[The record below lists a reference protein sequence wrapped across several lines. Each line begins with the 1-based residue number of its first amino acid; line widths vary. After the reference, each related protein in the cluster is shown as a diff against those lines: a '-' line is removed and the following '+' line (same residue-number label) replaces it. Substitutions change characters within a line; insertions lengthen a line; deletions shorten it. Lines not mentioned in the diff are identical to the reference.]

1 MLTYFLKKYHP
12 TGFHYMSV
20 VLVHKA
26 GFFVLPQHEHICEAP
41 PARTGLGERC
51 EGTLSLFVIPSFREI
66 AVLVNDGSKL
76 GDFRADFD
84 TIVTKHELSCNDGRN
99 SKE

>member
-1 MLTYFLKKYHP
+1 MTD
-12 TGFHYMSV
+12 
-20 VLVHKA
+20 
-26 GFFVLPQHEHICEAP
+26 FFCYITFRILRNRICEAS

-51 EGTLSLFVIPSFREI
+51 EGTLSLLVIPSFREI

-84 TIVTKHELSCNDGRN
+84 TIVTKTCTFM
-99 SKE
+99 